1 MIKLENSGHSLRMWE
16 VHDGEGETSEVQVLD
31 LLDPIGTF
39 QILLERGVVEV
50 HRFGNNL
57 LLLEGK
63 LEHFVSL
70 ICNVKTWVSRAN

>member
-1 MIKLENSGHSLRMWE
+1 M
-16 VHDGEGETSEVQVLD
+16 HDGRETSEVQTR
-31 LLDPIGTF
+31 PIGTF
-39 QILLERGVVEV
+39 QIPLARGIVDV

-70 ICNVKTWVSRAN
+70 ICNLKTWVSRAN